1 MIDGFETKDVTETF
15 LQQLSVSLLL
25 TLKNN

>member
-1 MIDGFETKDVTETF
+1 MIDGFETKDVTEAF